1 MKAWIVGLLG
11 VFLVGCGSTLPTE
24 EISETSQNNALL
36 GKILYLKPSHQIRI
50 CDSAGRAYGY
60 GDNCKTVTAGKII
73 VTKVGANEYTGRK
86 FFFVESDDG
95 QARGWV
101 EAVWIAGP
109 NERLNGAVSPYDLS
123 GGVVAP
129 LASSSQTEP
138 PALGMLWFDVIGKS
152 WGMPDTVDQVKTDSC
167 DAEVWGYG
175 SKSLYLCQGE
185 VSSISYSAEET
196 EN

>member
-24 EISETSQNNALL
+24 EISESSRSNALL

-50 CDSAGRAYGY
+50 CDSAKHAYGY
-60 GDNCKTVTAGKII
+60 GDNCKTVTAGKIV

-95 QARGWV
+95 QAKGWV

-109 NERLNGAVSPYDLS
+109 NDRLNGAVSPYDPS

-129 LASSSQTEP
+129 LVSSSQTEP
-138 PALGMLWFDVIGKS
+138 PALGMLWFEVIGKS
-152 WGMPDTVDQVKTDSC
+152 WGMPDKVDRIVEKDC
-167 DAEVWGYG
+167 DTEVWDYG
-175 SKSLYLCQGE
+175 SKSLHFCQGE
-185 VSSISYSAEET
+185 VSSISYAVEET
-196 EN
+196 ED